1 MNVKD
6 IEHAVLSKIGIDDW
20 DTTLVARLKVAALTV
35 FHVAM
40 TPLHAI
46 QGAWSHLKSAFG
58 RELRQA
64 WNHNK

>member
-20 DTTLVARLKVAALTV
+20 DSNLKARLKVAAITV
-35 FHVAM
+35 FHLVM

-46 QGAWSHLKSAFG
+46 QGAWAHLKDAFG
-58 RELRQA
+58 KELREA